1 MIHMKRVLKHR
12 HENMILVDPRL
23 KGVSSMGNNDIT
35 LINKGIF
42 TSCSKNNKCPPWQ
55 IQSNKIRHN
64 LAKKTIYYDNAV
76 LKVYDFPIFYFP
88 KFFHPDPSVKR
99 QSGFLMPTFED
110 SISVGSS
117 FGVPYY
123 HVLADN
129 KDFTV
134 KPRFYS
140 DQKKIL
146 LQSEYRHVNKKSN
159 HIVDFSYKI
168 SFFGQFFGI
177 VLTSI
182 SFFFISKTFPMTN
195 SIHLADFNYDYFMFA
210 TIGIAII
217 DMVISIMRSLTISLR
232 EAQTFGYDEILFI
245 SSVSPTYIFFC
256 SSIYTFIKGTFKF
269 IFYIFLLQL
278 LGDYSFSISSI
289 LIAFCLFF
297 VMIIPFLGLSF
308 FGLSFVLF
316 FKQADPV
323 NFIINTVLS
332 IFSGIIY
339 PVSVLPT
346 FMQTIV

>member
-1 MIHMKRVLKHR
+1 M
-12 HENMILVDPRL
+12 PRL
-23 KGVSSMGNNDIT
+23 KKQYFWVNQ
-35 LINKGIF
+35 L
-42 TSCSKNNKCPPWQ
+42 
-55 IQSNKIRHN
+55 RR
-64 LAKKTIYYDNAV
+64 
-76 LKVYDFPIFYFP
+76 DF
-88 KFFHPDPSVKR
+88 
-99 QSGFLMPTFED
+99 L
-110 SISVGSS
+110 
-117 FGVPYY
+117 
-123 HVLADN
+123 
-129 KDFTV
+129 
-134 KPRFYS
+134 
-140 DQKKIL
+140 
-146 LQSEYRHVNKKSN
+146 
-159 HIVDFSYKI
+159 VDFSYKI

-278 LGDYSFSISSI
+278 LGDYSFSITSI
-289 LIAFCLFF
+289 LIVFFLFF
-297 VMIIPFLGLSF
+297 VMVIPFLGLSF

-316 FKQADPV
+316 YKQADPV

-346 FMQTIV
+346 FMQTISDFIPLTSQLNSARHILLNDSLDNYISSNLFYLHILFSLFFLFCSMQVFKIVVSLVKIRGTLGTY